1 MQSKTDNVKD
11 YLKTVPLDRKT
22 TIERLRSLC
31 LDNLIGFEETMEYG
45 MPSYRRNGVVEVAF
59 NSQKNF
65 ITLYILRKDVL
76 DRHRDKLTDLSL
88 GKGCIRYSKPEK
100 MKIDIVEKLLVDTF
114 KSRGIICD

>member
-59 NSQKNF
+59 NSQEELHY
-65 ITLYILRKDVL
+65 TLHFKKRCM